1 MENMGKCWA
10 HFPKWGAHPI
20 NHAEG
25 ALHGQFQRFT
35 KHTPTQTL
43 KVELFYVPDLL
54 EKIIN
59 YILLHIIITN
69 YQINPNIYTYILYI
83 YIENKYYL
91 KERALY
97 SKGCVSLRRCIC
109 YYNQTHKKE
118 LRRHQW

>member
-1 MENMGKCWA
+1 MENMGRCWA

-69 YQINPNIYTYILYI
+69 YQINPNIYTYIYI
-83 YIENKYYL
+83 LL
-91 KERALY
+91 KINTL
-97 SKGCVSLRRCIC
+97 
-109 YYNQTHKKE
+109 
-118 LRRHQW
+118 